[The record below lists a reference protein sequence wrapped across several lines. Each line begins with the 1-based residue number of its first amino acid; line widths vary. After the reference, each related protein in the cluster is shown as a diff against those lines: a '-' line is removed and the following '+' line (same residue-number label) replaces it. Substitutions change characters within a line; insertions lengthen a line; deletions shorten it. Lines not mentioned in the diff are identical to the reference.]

1 MLKEKTETVIKKQRK
16 NLDLEKNNI
25 QREDLKKEKEQIT
38 QAI

>member
-1 MLKEKTETVIKKQRK
+1 MPKEKIEEVIKKQRK